1 MLPDSKETKL
11 GSSNQE
17 VSSSDGKNTWI
28 VLVPCRTL
36 KCVPTAI
43 SGDMDISEDPRCICY
58 DEFSVRVTR
67 ITSRI
72 GVS

>member
-11 GSSNQE
+11 GSRDQE
-17 VSSSDGKNTWI
+17 VSPSDGKNTWI

-43 SGDMDISEDPRCICY
+43 SGDMDIQR
-58 DEFSVRVTR
+58 TL
-67 ITSRI
+67 
-72 GVS
+72 GVFVMMSSQ